1 MRGLFIFRRDF
12 RIRDNTALN
21 ELATQC
27 NEIHTIFI
35 FTPEQ
40 IGAANKFKSD
50 RCVAFMIDCLE
61 KLDKALHEKGGKLF
75 TYHAHNVEIIEEFIK
90 RCKIDIVGFNLDI
103 TPYARE
109 RDKSIMKL
117 CESMRIKTCCAADYY
132 LNEPGT
138 IMRSN
143 GEPYKKFTPYY
154 NVAITKKF
162 REPKTTLAKFANTNS
177 CEASRIS
184 LDSAKREFVKE
195 GAQLEGKV
203 NELSAYIKFGF
214 ISIREAYK
222 TKKNDDEFVRKLI
235 WRDFYAN
242 ILYLFPSVLNK
253 PMIEKYEK
261 IKWSDDRSALR
272 KWCEGKTGFPIVDA
286 GMRELNSTGIIN
298 NRNRMIVASFLVKV
312 LHINWLY
319 GQQYFAK
326 HLIDYDP
333 ASNNGNWQW
342 IASTGVD
349 SQPYFRM
356 FNPWLQHKKFDKD
369 CAYVKKWIPELSD
382 VPARDILK
390 WHDKHSEY
398 NVYIAPIVD
407 YDIQKEI
414 TNKKWNI

>member
-1 MRGLFIFRRDF
+1 
-12 RIRDNTALN
+12 
-21 ELATQC
+21 
-27 NEIHTIFI
+27 
-35 FTPEQ
+35 
-40 IGAANKFKSD
+40 
-50 RCVAFMIDCLE
+50 
-61 KLDKALHEKGGKLF
+61 
-75 TYHAHNVEIIEEFIK
+75 
-90 RCKIDIVGFNLDI
+90 
-103 TPYARE
+103 
-109 RDKSIMKL
+109 
-117 CESMRIKTCCAADYY
+117 
-132 LNEPGT
+132 
-138 IMRSN
+138 MRSN

-162 REPKTTLAKFANTNS
+162 REPKTVSAKFANSNT
-177 CEASRIS
+177 CEVSRIT
-184 LDSAKREFVKE
+184 LDYAKREFVAAN
-195 GAQLEGKV
+195 AQLEGKV

-214 ISIREAYK
+214 LSIREVYK

-242 ILYLFPSVLNK
+242 ILYLFPDVLYK
-253 PMIEKYEK
+253 PMIAKYEK
-261 IKWSDDRSALR
+261 IKWSDDRNALR

-312 LHINWLY
+312 LHINWLL

-369 CAYVKKWIPELSD
+369 CAYVKRWIPELSD

-390 WHDKHSEY
+390 WYDKHSEY